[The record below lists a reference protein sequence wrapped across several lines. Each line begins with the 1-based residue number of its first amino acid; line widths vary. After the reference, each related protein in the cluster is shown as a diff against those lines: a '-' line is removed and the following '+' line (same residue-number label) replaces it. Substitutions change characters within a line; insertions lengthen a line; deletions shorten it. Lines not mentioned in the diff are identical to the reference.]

1 MPEFFFDD
9 RIHDNSVKTVLGHQI
24 HAGGMKD
31 GEEVLDILARDPHT
45 AHHISYELAQRFV
58 SDNPPAALVD
68 RMAQTFLEIRRR
80 YPRSPAHHDLFARI
94 LVQGNVSRQDQDAL

>member
-1 MPEFFFDD
+1 MTTAT
-9 RIHDNSVKTVLGHQI
+9 KTVLGHQI

-58 SDNPPAALVD
+58 SDNPP
-68 RMAQTFLEIRRR
+68 
-80 YPRSPAHHDLFARI
+80 
-94 LVQGNVSRQDQDAL
+94 